1 MLQASANEMPLRVA
15 SSDSA
20 REWRKHINCRC
31 SSDLRLEFIFLPR
44 ENRED
49 SDWWFFL
56 RRCWWRISVISIFS
70 LFFSFLQKKLEN
82 ARRMKSFKIYTH
94 THPRNLLRLVAVG
107 IAQTNTSRAHL
118 CTHVRDFTK
127 GFFSSFFL
135 NREKISLTRLHTWKT
150 NLKSQEESA

>member
-1 MLQASANEMPLRVA
+1 MLTRARKMLQASANEMPLRVA

-70 LFFSFLQKKLEN
+70 LFFPFFKRNSKMRGEWNLSKYILTPTHATCFDSSLSASHRPTQAARIYVHMFEISLKVFFLLSFLIE
-82 ARRMKSFKIYTH
+82 RRFLWLDSTH
-94 THPRNLLRLVAVG
+94 ERRT
-107 IAQTNTSRAHL
+107 
-118 CTHVRDFTK
+118 
-127 GFFSSFFL
+127 
-135 NREKISLTRLHTWKT
+135 
-150 NLKSQEESA
+150 